1 MTKARDLSKLLS
13 TANGKIAGTNLDVSF
28 ENISDTGTEGT
39 KVAVGTT
46 AQRGSTQ
53 GQWRFNSTTGFFEGR
68 NASDFST
75 LEPTP
80 TVTSVDVT
88 EVASAAGGNETF
100 VITGTN
106 FATGGSV
113 KFVGNDNSEFS
124 ANSTTINSATQ
135 VTAVAPKAS
144 FSNAKEPF
152 KIGYSSQSGLTG
164 VSASGLINVDNAP
177 SWSTSAGSLGNVS
190 IGVSESKTVTATD
203 AEGDT
208 VAYSKTSGS
217 FPTGMTL
224 NTSTGVISGT
234 VSGSASTYNF
244 DMRATAGGKTADR
257 SFSIVSVVPV
267 TGGSI
272 VTYSYGGTNYKLH
285 IFTSNGTFTRST
297 VSTADILVVGG
308 GGGAGFGGGGAGALV
323 WGTSKTLSDATYSVT
338 IGAGGLGTANNSNNA
353 TNGADSSFGSLV
365 VAEGG
370 GAGGRSPGISGGNNN
385 SGPGANGGS
394 GGGGGHPSSG
404 DAASASGGSAITGS
418 STGGTIYGYN
428 GGNGFNCC
436 NGGGG
441 GGSGQAGQ
449 NGVGDPGSGENVGGN
464 GHSTFVGDAASTS
477 ALLFAADLGTNGSGA
492 ATSGLSS
499 DPGTLYLAGGGGGAY
514 GSSRGGYGGGG
525 TGGVNSGNTSTK
537 TAGLTNS
544 GSGGG
549 GANSVGQNGGT
560 GVVLVRYVV

>member
-1 MTKARDLSKLLS
+1 MTRNRDISKLLS
-13 TANGKIAGTNLDVSF
+13 TSNGKIANSNLDVSF
-28 ENISDTGTEGT
+28 ENIVDTGTEGT
-39 KVAVGTT
+39 KIASGTT
-46 AQRGSTQ
+46 AQRGSTT
-53 GQWRFNSTTGFFEGR
+53 GQWRFNTTTGFFEGR
-68 NASDFST
+68 NATDFST

-80 TVTSVDVT
+80 TVTNSSVT

-106 FATGGSV
+106 FTAGGSI
-113 KFVGNDNSEFS
+113 KFVGNDNSEFIAS
-124 ANSTTINSATQ
+124 STTINSITQAT
-135 VTAVAPKAS
+135 AIAPKAS
-144 FSNAKEPF
+144 FNNSKEPY
-152 KIGYSSQSGLTG
+152 KIGFASQSGLTG
-164 VSASGLINVDNAP
+164 VSASGIINVDNAP
-177 SWSTSAGSLGNVS
+177 TWSTSAGSLGSVV
-190 IGVSESKTVTATD
+190 IGDSQTKTVTATD

-208 VAYSKTSGS
+208 VVYSKISGS

-224 NTSTGVISGT
+224 NTSTGAISGT
-234 VSGSASTYNF
+234 VGGSASTYNF
-244 DMRATAGGKTADR
+244 DMRATAGSKTADR
-257 SFSIVSVVPV
+257 SFSIVSMVAAS
-267 TGGSI
+267 GGSI
-272 VTYSYGGTNYKLH
+272 VTYTYGGTTYKIH
-285 IFTSNGTFTRST
+285 IFTSNGTFTRSHVT
-297 VSTADILVVGG
+297 TADILVVGG

-338 IGAGGLGTANNSNNA
+338 IGSGGLGTANNSNNA

-370 GAGGRSPGISGGNNN
+370 GAGGRRPGISGGNSN
-385 SGPGANGGS
+385 SGPGADGGS

-404 DAASASGGSAITGS
+404 DASSASGGNAITGS

-428 GGNGFNCC
+428 GGSGYNCC

-514 GSSRGGYGGGG
+514 GSPRGGYGGGG
-525 TGGVNSGNTSTK
+525 TGGVSSGNTSGVS
-537 TAGLTNS
+537 AGSANT

-549 GANSVGQNGGT
+549 GANSQGQNGGT